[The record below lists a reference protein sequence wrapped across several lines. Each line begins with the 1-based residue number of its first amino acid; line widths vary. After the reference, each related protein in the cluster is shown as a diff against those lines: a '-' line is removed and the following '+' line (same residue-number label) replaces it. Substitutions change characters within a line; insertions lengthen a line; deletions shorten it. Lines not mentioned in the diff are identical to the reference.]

1 MASLRTW
8 REGPVFIVE
17 IQRPPVRNAIDRK
30 TALELREAWNTFSA
44 DPDLQVGIL
53 TGGDEAFSA
62 GADLKDVENL
72 VKGLH
77 EEEGPL
83 GFTRMWVPKPTL
95 AAIAG
100 PCVAGGLEMALWCD
114 LRIADETAYFG
125 CLERRFGVP
134 LIDGGTQRLPRI
146 IGMGRALDLILTGR
160 RVPAGE
166 ALAMGLIT
174 ELVPKGKHLERALA
188 IAKALTAF
196 PQLCLRKD
204 REALYRGLTLPLE
217 EGLALEAFLG
227 GQVMASGETQKGA
240 QAFREGKGRGGQPV
254 V

>member
-1 MASLRTW
+1 MASLRIW
-8 REGPVFIVE
+8 REGPVYVVE
-17 IQRPPVRNAIDRK
+17 IHRPHVRNAIDRE
-30 TALELREAWNTFSA
+30 TALELREAWKKFA
-44 DPDLQVGIL
+44 QDPELKVGIL

-62 GADLKDVENL
+62 GADLNDIEAL
-72 VKGLH
+72 SQGLF

-83 GFTRMWVPKPTL
+83 GFTRLWIPKPTL

-160 RVPAGE
+160 RVSVGE
-166 ALAMGLIT
+166 ALSIGLIT
-174 ELVPKGKHLERALA
+174 EVVPKGKHLERALHMA
-188 IAKALTAF
+188 QELASF
-196 PQLCLRKD
+196 PQVCLQKD
-204 REALYRGLTLPLE
+204 REALYRGWSLPMQ
-217 EGLALEAFLG
+217 EGLVLEAFLG
-227 GQVMASGETQKGA
+227 GQVLASGEPQKGA
-240 QAFREGKGRGGQPV
+240 QAFREGKGRGGKPL
-254 V
+254 